1 MPNHGEPQ
9 YGGDNAAIAS
19 MTGVVVIGR
28 NEGDRLRRCLA
39 SEVRQAPLVV
49 YVDSGSADDSV
60 SLAKSLG
67 AEIVELDPSMPFTAA
82 RARNEGFER
91 LREMRP
97 NLPYVQF
104 VDGDCELCAGWLAK
118 AAQFLCDH
126 ADVAAVS
133 GRLREKYPEN
143 SVYNTLC
150 DIEWDTPV
158 GEAKACGGIAMFR
171 TSTFERVQG
180 FRVDLIAGEEPEL
193 CVRVRA
199 LGWRV
204 WRVVDEMALHDSA
217 MLRFGQWWKRSLRAG
232 HAFAQGA
239 ALHGASP
246 ERHHVRESYSAWFW
260 ALGIPLVALVATALL
275 GPAGLLVFAVYPI
288 QVVRLALRGAR
299 SARENWL
306 NAAFLV
312 IGKLPEMLGQ
322 VRYFARRKFGRQ
334 SRLIEYK

>member
-1 MPNHGEPQ
+1 MPNQGEPQ
-9 YGGDNAAIAS
+9 YVGDSAAIAS

-49 YVDSGSADDSV
+49 YVDSGSTDGSV

-67 AEIVELDPSMPFTAA
+67 AEVVELDPSRPFTAA
-82 RARNEGFER
+82 RARNEGFKR
-91 LREMRP
+91 LRDMRP
-97 NLPYVQF
+97 ELSFVQF

-118 AAQFLCDH
+118 AAQFLGDH
-126 ADVAAVS
+126 EDVAAVS
-133 GRLREKYPEN
+133 GWLREKYPEN
-143 SVYNTLC
+143 SIYNTLC

-158 GEAKACGGIAMFR
+158 GEAKTCGGIAMFR
-171 TSTFERVQG
+171 ASAFERVQG
-180 FRVDLIAGEEPEL
+180 FRIDLIAGEEPEL

-246 ERHHVRESYSAWFW
+246 ERHNVRESYSAWFW
-260 ALGIPLVALVATALL
+260 ALGIPIFALLATVLL
-275 GPAGLLVFAVYPI
+275 GPVGLLTFAVYPI
-288 QVVRLALRGAR
+288 QVVRLALRGRR

-312 IGKLPEMLGQ
+312 IGKFPGMLGQ
-322 VRYFARRKFGRQ
+322 LQYFARRKLGRP